1 MMRSGARERIND
13 MTKAIENRNAFHG
26 IFTALLTPM
35 HENGA
40 IDFNSLARLVEHQ
53 IGQGIHGFYVGGST
67 GEGFIL
73 TTEERKQVLETV
85 VQTAAGRVTIIAHV
99 GCISTLESINLA
111 KHAELQGVD
120 AVSAVVPF
128 YYKVSMKEIREHYES
143 IMAAVSLPMIVY
155 HFPGAT
161 GVSLSMD
168 FYEQMSRHPQC
179 IGVKF
184 TSLNLFEMQQIRA
197 RCGQEFLIFN
207 GHDEVYT
214 GGAYA
219 GANGAIGSTFNMM
232 PGLFAQMY
240 ELISTEERPPMAT
253 LQSMQAEANE
263 VITHMIQFDVL
274 AYEKYMLYLQ
284 GVLATPV
291 VRQPLKQFTA
301 EEREQIEA
309 FYEQS
314 DVLRRYRNDPK
325 GQR

>member
-1 MMRSGARERIND
+1 MNKT
-13 MTKAIENRNAFHG
+13 MTSSKSFRG

-35 HENGA
+35 FDNGD
-40 IDFNSLARLVEHQ
+40 IDFPSLARLVEHQ
-53 IGQGIHGFYVGGST
+53 IEQGIHGFYVGGST

-73 TTEERKQVLETV
+73 TSEERQQVLEAV
-85 VQTAAGRVTIIAHV
+85 VKAAAGRVTIIAHV
-99 GCISTLESINLA
+99 GNISTRESIKLA

-161 GVSLSMD
+161 GVNLSMD
-168 FYEQMSRHPQC
+168 FYEEMSRNPQC

-197 RCGQEFLIFN
+197 RCGDDFLIYN

-232 PGLFAQMY
+232 PGLFAEMF
-240 ELISTEERPPMAT
+240 EIISSAEQPPMAA
-253 LQSMQAEANE
+253 LQTMQAEANE
-263 VITHMIQFDVL
+263 LIAHMIQFDVI

-284 GVLATPV
+284 GVLSTPA

-301 EEREQIEA
+301 EERERIEQYYA
-309 FYEQS
+309 QS
-314 DVLRRYRNDPK
+314 DVLRRHRFVVNAE
-325 GQR
+325 R

>member
-1 MMRSGARERIND
+1 
-13 MTKAIENRNAFHG
+13 MTNPIQNRDSFRG

-35 HENGA
+35 YENGA
-40 IDFNSLARLVEHQ
+40 IDFDSLTRLVEHQ
-53 IGQGIHGFYVGGST
+53 IEQGIHGFYVGGST

-73 TTEERKQVLETV
+73 TSEERKQVLEV
-85 VQTAAGRVTIIAHV
+85 VVRAAAGRVTIISHV
-99 GCISTLESINLA
+99 GCISTMESINLA

-128 YYKVSMKEIREHYES
+128 YYKVSMKEIREHYEA

-168 FYEQMSRHPQC
+168 FYEQMSRNPQC

-197 RCGQEFLIFN
+197 RCGQDFLIFN
-207 GHDEVYT
+207 GHDEVYSA
-214 GGAYA
+214 GAYA

-240 ELISTEERPPMAT
+240 ELIVSEDRPLMASI
-253 LQSMQAEANE
+253 QSMQAEANE
-263 VITHMIQFDVL
+263 TIANMIQFDVI

-284 GVLATPV
+284 GILATPT
-291 VRQPLKQFTA
+291 VRQPLKQFTT
-301 EEREQIEA
+301 EEREQIES
-309 FYEQS
+309 FYAQS
-314 DVLRRYRNDPK
+314 EVLKRYRK
-325 GQR
+325 QAISEGSI

>member
-1 MMRSGARERIND
+1 
-13 MTKAIENRNAFHG
+13 MTNAIQNRDSFHG

-40 IDFNSLARLVEHQ
+40 IDFDSLTRLVEHQ
-53 IGQGIHGFYVGGST
+53 IEQGIHGFYVGGST

-73 TTEERKQVLETV
+73 TSEERKQVLEV
-85 VQTAAGRVTIIAHV
+85 VVRAAAGRVTIISHV
-99 GCISTLESINLA
+99 GCISTMESINLA

-128 YYKVSMKEIREHYES
+128 YYKVSMKEIREHYEA
-143 IMAAVSLPMIVY
+143 IMAAVSVPMIVY

-168 FYEQMSRHPQC
+168 FYEQMSRNPQC

-197 RCGQEFLIFN
+197 RCGQDFLIFN
-207 GHDEVYT
+207 GHDEVYSA
-214 GGAYA
+214 GAYA
-219 GANGAIGSTFNMM
+219 GADGAIGSTFNMM

-240 ELISTEERPPMAT
+240 ELIVSENRPLMAS

-263 VITHMIQFDVL
+263 VIAHMIQFDVI
-274 AYEKYMLYLQ
+274 AYEKYILYLQ
-284 GVLATPV
+284 GVLATPT

-301 EEREQIEA
+301 EEREQIEL
-309 FYEQS
+309 FYAQS
-314 DVLRRYRNDPK
+314 EVLKRYRK
-325 GQR
+325 HAISEGSI

>member
-1 MMRSGARERIND
+1 
-13 MTKAIENRNAFHG
+13 MTNPIQNRDSFRG

-35 HENGA
+35 YENGA
-40 IDFNSLARLVEHQ
+40 IDFDSLTRLVEHQ
-53 IGQGIHGFYVGGST
+53 IEQGIHGFYVGGST

-73 TTEERKQVLETV
+73 TSEERKQVLEV
-85 VQTAAGRVTIIAHV
+85 VVRVAAGRVTIISHV
-99 GCISTLESINLA
+99 GCISTMESINLA

-128 YYKVSMKEIREHYES
+128 YYKVSMKEIREHYEA

-168 FYEQMSRHPQC
+168 FYEQMSRNPQC

-197 RCGQEFLIFN
+197 RCGQDFLIFN
-207 GHDEVYT
+207 GHDEVYSA
-214 GGAYA
+214 GAYA

-240 ELISTEERPPMAT
+240 ELIVSEDRPLMSSI
-253 LQSMQAEANE
+253 QSMQAEANE
-263 VITHMIQFDVL
+263 TIAHMIQFDVI

-284 GVLATPV
+284 GILATPT
-291 VRQPLKQFTA
+291 VRQPLKQFTT
-301 EEREQIEA
+301 EEREQIES
-309 FYEQS
+309 FYAQS
-314 DVLRRYRNDPK
+314 EVLKRYRK
-325 GQR
+325 QAISEGSI

>member
-1 MMRSGARERIND
+1 MDQKTIDNH
-13 MTKAIENRNAFHG
+13 KFHG

-35 HENGA
+35 HENGD
-40 IDFNSLARLVEHQ
+40 IDFESLERLVEHQ

-73 TTEERKQVLETV
+73 TSEERERALETV
-85 VQTAAGRVTIIAHV
+85 VRAAAGRVTIIAHV
-99 GCISTLESINLA
+99 GCISTRESIRLA

-128 YYKVSMKEIREHYES
+128 YYKVTTKEIREHYEA
-143 IMAAVSLPMIVY
+143 IMAAVQSPMLVY

-168 FYEQMSRHPQC
+168 FYEEMSRHPQC

-197 RCGQEFLIFN
+197 RCGRDFLIFN

-219 GANGAIGSTFNMM
+219 GADGAIGGTFNMM
-232 PGLFAQMY
+232 PGLFA
-240 ELISTEERPPMAT
+240 ELYRLVSSEDRPSKAS
-253 LQSMQAEANE
+253 LQALQAEAND
-263 VITHMIQFDVL
+263 VIAHMIQFDVL

-284 GVLATPV
+284 GVIAAPA

-301 EEREQIEA
+301 EERGRIEA
-309 FYEQS
+309 YYAGSET
-314 DVLRRYRNDPK
+314 LRRYRHTAK
-325 GQR
+325 AGQQEERV

>member
-1 MMRSGARERIND
+1 MNQTITQSD
-13 MTKAIENRNAFHG
+13 AFRG

-35 HENGA
+35 FENGD
-40 IDFNSLARLVEHQ
+40 IDFQSLVRLVEHQ
-53 IGQGIHGFYVGGST
+53 IEQGIHGFYVGGST

-73 TTEERKQVLETV
+73 TSEERQLVLEAV
-85 VQTAAGRVTIIAHV
+85 VKAAAGRVTIIAHV
-99 GCISTLESINLA
+99 GNISTRESIKLA
-111 KHAELQGVD
+111 KHAELQGVN

-128 YYKVSMKEIREHYES
+128 YYKVTMKEIREHYEA
-143 IMAAVSLPMIVY
+143 IMGAVSLPMIVY

-161 GVSLSMD
+161 GVNLSMD
-168 FYEQMSRHPQC
+168 FYEEMSRNPQC

-197 RCGQEFLIFN
+197 RCGQDFLIYN

-219 GANGAIGSTFNMM
+219 GADGAIGSTFNMM
-232 PGLFAQMY
+232 PGLFAGMF
-240 ELISTEERPPMAT
+240 EIISSEERPPMAS

-263 VITHMIQFDVL
+263 LIAHMIQFDVI

-284 GVLATPV
+284 GVISSPT

-301 EEREQIEA
+301 EERERIEA
-309 FYEQS
+309 YYAQS
-314 DVLRRYRNDPK
+314 DVLRRHRFVANAE
-325 GQR
+325 R

>member
-1 MMRSGARERIND
+1 MNKTTNNREI
-13 MTKAIENRNAFHG
+13 FGG

-35 HENGA
+35 HENGD
-40 IDFNSLARLVEHQ
+40 IDFDSLARLVEHQ
-53 IGQGIHGFYVGGST
+53 IAQGIHGFYVGGST

-73 TTEERKQVLETV
+73 TSEERQQVLEAV
-85 VQTAAGRVTIIAHV
+85 VKAAAGRVTIIAHV
-99 GCISTLESINLA
+99 GCISTREAIKLA
-111 KHAELQGVD
+111 KHAELQGVN

-128 YYKVSMKEIREHYES
+128 YYKVSMQEIREHYEA
-143 IMAAVSLPMIVY
+143 IMAAVELPMIVY

-197 RCGQEFLIFN
+197 RCGQDFLIYN

-219 GANGAIGSTFNMM
+219 GADGAIGSTFNMM
-232 PGLFAQMY
+232 PGLFADMY
-240 ELISTEERPPMAT
+240 GLISSEDRPPMDA

-263 VITHMIQFDVL
+263 VIAHMIQFDVI

-284 GVLATPV
+284 GVLATPT
-291 VRQPLKQFTA
+291 VRQPLKQFNA
-301 EEREQIEA
+301 EERGRIEA
-309 FYEQS
+309 YYAKSE
-314 DVLRRYRNDPK
+314 VLRRHGFIANGER
-325 GQR
+325 

>member
-1 MMRSGARERIND
+1 MNKP
-13 MTKAIENRNAFHG
+13 MTNRNAFRG

-35 HENGA
+35 LENGD
-40 IDFNSLARLVEHQ
+40 IDFTSLDRLVEHQ

-73 TTEERKQVLETV
+73 TSEERKQVLEAV
-85 VQTAAGRVTIIAHV
+85 VKAAAGRVTIIAHV
-99 GCISTLESINLA
+99 GNISTRESIKLA
-111 KHAELQGVD
+111 QHAESQGVD

-128 YYKVSMKEIREHYES
+128 YYKVSMKEIREHYEA

-161 GVSLSMD
+161 GVNLSMD
-168 FYEQMSRHPQC
+168 FYEEMSRNPQC

-197 RCGQEFLIFN
+197 RCGQDFLIYN

-219 GANGAIGSTFNMM
+219 GADGAIGSTFNMM
-232 PGLFAQMY
+232 PALFAGMF
-240 ELISTEERPPMAT
+240 EKISSEERPVMAA
-253 LQSMQAEANE
+253 LQSMQAEANDL
-263 VITHMIQFDVL
+263 IAHMIQFDVI

-284 GVLATPV
+284 GVFATPT
-291 VRQPLKQFTA
+291 VRQPLKQFTP
-301 EEREQIEA
+301 EERERIESYYA
-309 FYEQS
+309 QS
-314 DVLRRYRNDPK
+314 DVLRRHRLVANAE
-325 GQR
+325 R

>member
-1 MMRSGARERIND
+1 
-13 MTKAIENRNAFHG
+13 MTNPIQNRDSFRG

-35 HENGA
+35 YENGA
-40 IDFNSLARLVEHQ
+40 IDFDSLTRLVEHQ
-53 IGQGIHGFYVGGST
+53 IEQGIHGFYVGGST

-73 TTEERKQVLETV
+73 TSEERKQVLEV
-85 VQTAAGRVTIIAHV
+85 VVRAAAGRVTIISHV
-99 GCISTLESINLA
+99 GCISTMESIKLA
-111 KHAELQGVD
+111 MHAELQGVD

-128 YYKVSMKEIREHYES
+128 YYKVSMKEIREHYEA

-168 FYEQMSRHPQC
+168 FYEQMSRNPQC

-197 RCGQEFLIFN
+197 RCGQDFLIFN
-207 GHDEVYT
+207 GHDEVYSA
-214 GGAYA
+214 GAYA

-240 ELISTEERPPMAT
+240 ELIVSEDRPLMSSI
-253 LQSMQAEANE
+253 QSMQAEANE
-263 VITHMIQFDVL
+263 TIAHMIQYDVI

-284 GVLATPV
+284 GILATPT
-291 VRQPLKQFTA
+291 VRQPLKQFTT
-301 EEREQIEA
+301 EEREQIES
-309 FYEQS
+309 FYAQS
-314 DVLRRYRNDPK
+314 EVLKRYRK
-325 GQR
+325 QAISEGSI

>member
-1 MMRSGARERIND
+1 MN
-13 MTKAIENRNAFHG
+13 KNIENREAFHG

-35 HENGA
+35 HGNGA
-40 IDFNSLARLVEHQ
+40 IDFESLDRLVEYQ

-85 VQTAAGRVTIIAHV
+85 VRATAGRVTIIAHV
-99 GCISTLESINLA
+99 GCISTMESIHLA

-168 FYEQMSRHPQC
+168 FYEQMSRNPQC

-197 RCGQEFLIFN
+197 RCGQDFLIYN

-232 PGLFAQMY
+232 PGMFARMF
-240 ELISTEERPPMAT
+240 ELISSEERPHMAA
-253 LQSMQAEANE
+253 LQLLQAEVNE
-263 VITHMIQFDVL
+263 VIAHMIQYDVL

-284 GVLATPV
+284 GVFATPT
-291 VRQPLKQFTA
+291 VRQPLKQFTL
-301 EEREQIEA
+301 EERGQIEA
-309 FYEQS
+309 YYAQS
-314 DVLRRYRNDPK
+314 EVLRRFAKAAR
-325 GQR
+325 